1 MILEVQSWL
10 AHQEAFRSPLPSAN
24 RAETAILAQRKDIS
38 GQILAKEKYISK
50 KNGPPPQKNNQ
61 RPEKYQYWNNVS
73 NKNMSLGN
81 NNTPK

>member
-38 GQILAKEKYISK
+38 KQILAKERYKSIK
-50 KNGPPPQKNNQ
+50 MDPPQKKQ
-61 RPEKYQYWNNVS
+61 K
-73 NKNMSLGN
+73 NKAGKISIL
-81 NNTPK
+81 KQC

>member
-50 KNGPPPQKNNQ
+50 KNGPPPQKKIIKGQ
-61 RPEKYQYWNNVS
+61 
-73 NKNMSLGN
+73 KNINIETMLAI
-81 NNTPK
+81 KIWV